1 MRGSATDTSGW
12 PGAAAVGLAS
22 FPIVLLLDLVAG
34 DTAAPRGDELIYE
47 RMATDP
53 GATHTFPFAYRVL
66 PPWLV
71 HVLPGGHTL
80 GFSLIAWLASAIAAG
95 CMFALLERQHVARR
109 IAIPLALALAACP
122 VLLAADVRQGRSP
135 DPWSVAIL
143 CAGALSITARAPRAL
158 CAIVLIGALNREA
171 ALFLIPWAYVA
182 WARRPLDAATLQRVA
197 LSGAPAL
204 AAYAALRLTIP
215 TTGRESVIGY
225 GHGLLE
231 GRVDVVDQVLQTPA
245 IALRRLALA
254 FGPLWLVA
262 PLALRDFDWARRALA
277 FAVPVALSMMFA
289 LDWGR
294 IAVLAAPAVY
304 PAAAHALGRRP
315 RWVAPVLGAWWCVIC
330 AYAIYLGTHGLD
342 QGQPAYPVR

>member
-1 MRGSATDTSGW
+1 V
-12 PGAAAVGLAS
+12 AVGLAS
-22 FPIVLLLDLVAG
+22 LPIVLALDLIAG
-34 DTAAPRGDELIYE
+34 DTAAPRGDERIYE

-53 GATHTFPFAYRVL
+53 GATHTFPFGYRVL

-80 GFSLIAWLASAIAAG
+80 GFSVLAWLAAAIAAG
-95 CMFALLERQHVARR
+95 CMFALLERQRVARH
-109 IAIPLALALAACP
+109 ISIPLAIALAACP

-135 DPWSVAIL
+135 DPWSVAVL
-143 CAGALSITARAPRAL
+143 SAGALCITARAPRAL
-158 CAIVLIGALNREA
+158 CAVVLVGALNREA
-171 ALFLIPWAYVA
+171 ALFLIPWAYAA
-182 WARRPLDAATLQRVA
+182 WARRPLDPAALRRVA
-197 LSGAPAL
+197 LVAATGL
-204 AAYAALRLTIP
+204 VAYAALRLAIP
-215 TTGRESVIGY
+215 TVGRESVVGY
-225 GHGLLE
+225 GDGLLD
-231 GRVDVVDQVLQTPA
+231 GRVDVVDQVFETPG

-277 FAVPVALSMMFA
+277 FAVPVALSMTFA

-304 PAAAHALGRRP
+304 PAAAHVLERRP
-315 RWVAPVLGAWWCVIC
+315 RWVLPVLGVWWCVIC
-330 AYAIYLGTHGLD
+330 AYAVYLGLHGLD